1 MHNIVFFSLTNAS
14 VLYCCSV
21 LAFHPCRYPLQLML
35 SNKNRLDK
43 LRLIAAVGRMVP
55 ALHQEQAVYE
65 VDCRAY
71 LPRPLPYTEG
81 MHTGCHPALF
91 ERVVQ
96 DPNFRD
102 LLQEIRVHIE
112 DDLEMKRTNVGLL
125 LCDEL
130 GRHGSVAIGKAL
142 AECIVADPLCTLG
155 TVHIL
160 ADQHSDTYC
169 GVCARCE
176 FWTRRWTSR
185 NMSVRAVWDMWFKP
199 AE

>member
-1 MHNIVFFSLTNAS
+1 MLTNKHA
-14 VLYCCSV
+14 
-21 LAFHPCRYPLQLML
+21 
-35 SNKNRLDK
+35 LDRE
-43 LRLIAAVGRMVP
+43 RLIAAVGKMVP
-55 ALHQEQAVYE
+55 ALHQDQHVYD
-65 VDCRAY
+65 VDCRAF
-71 LPRPLPYTEG
+71 LPRGLPYAEG

-91 ERVVQ
+91 ERVVR
-96 DPNFRD
+96 DPSFETLLKLIRD
-102 LLQEIRVHIE
+102 QIE
-112 DDLEMKRTNVGLL
+112 DDVEMERSVVGVL

-142 AECIVADPLCTLG
+142 AECIVADRQCTLG

-160 ADQHSDTYC
+160 ANQHSEAYC

-185 NMSVRAVWDMWFKP
+185 NMAVRFVTDMWMTP

>member
-1 MHNIVFFSLTNAS
+1 VSLLCACIT
-14 VLYCCSV
+14 V
-21 LAFHPCRYPLQLML
+21 PCRYPLKLMV
-35 SNKNRLDK
+35 SENTLDK
-43 LRLIAAVGRMVP
+43 DRLIAAVGRLVP
-55 ALHQEQAVYE
+55 ALHQDKSIYA
-65 VDCRAY
+65 VDCRGC
-71 LPRPLPYTEG
+71 LPKDLPYAEG

-91 ERVVQ
+91 ERVVKHSR
-96 DPNFRD
+96 FSGILEGVRD
-102 LLQEIRVHIE
+102 SIHDDQEMQRG
-112 DDLEMKRTNVGLL
+112 KVGVL

-142 AECIVADPLCTLG
+142 AECIVADPVCALG

-185 NMSVRAVWDMWFKP
+185 NQNVRAVKEMWFSP

>member
-1 MHNIVFFSLTNAS
+1 
-14 VLYCCSV
+14 
-21 LAFHPCRYPLQLML
+21 ML
-35 SNKNRLDK
+35 SGNRLDK
-43 LRLIAAVGRMVP
+43 DRLIAAVGRQVP
-55 ALHQEQAVYE
+55 ALQQEQSIYDL
-65 VDCRAY
+65 DCRGY
-71 LPRPLPYTEG
+71 LPKSLPYTEG

-96 DPNFRD
+96 HSSFRQ
-102 LLQEIRVHIE
+102 LLVDVRDRLH
-112 DDLEMKRTNVGLL
+112 DDKDMQRCTVGLL
-125 LCDEL
+125 LCDDL

-142 AECIVADPLCTLG
+142 AECIVADPVCTLG

-185 NMSVRAVWDMWFKP
+185 NMSVRAVKEMWFNT